1 MKLDVIVPIFNE
13 EGNIKDF
20 YNKCEEEL
28 KGIKHSYIFINDGS
42 TDNSLSLLK
51 ELYKNNDDNV
61 KIISF
66 SRNFG
71 KEAAI
76 YAGLSNSKSDY
87 ACIIDAD
94 LQQNPKYLVKM
105 YNFLNE
111 NKDYDSVC
119 MCQRQKKKRLFQH
132 MFYKMMK
139 KLSNMDIVDG
149 ASDFRMFRKNM
160 VSSIIKICEKN
171 RFSKGI
177 FAYVGFNTYYDS
189 YAVEN
194 RKSGNTKWNKN
205 KLFNYAFDGII
216 SFSTKPLRAATY
228 TGLFISFVAFLYL
241 IYIIVKTLLLGV
253 DTPGFATIMC
263 VMLFLGGINLIFLG
277 ILGEYLGKTYNETK
291 NRPIYIEKEKY
302 GFDEDVL

>member
-1 MKLDVIVPIFNE
+1 MKLDIIVPTYNE
-13 EGNIKDF
+13 EGNVKEF

-28 KGIKHSYIFINDGS
+28 KGIKHTYIFINDGS
-42 TDNSLSLLK
+42 DDKTLDKLK
-51 ELYKNNDDNV
+51 ELYKTDEDNI

-76 YAGLSNSKSDY
+76 YAGLKNSKSDY

-105 YNFLNE
+105 FDFLND
-111 NKDYDSVC
+111 NKEYDSVC
-119 MCQRQKKKRLFQH
+119 MCQKQKKKRLLQH
-132 MFYKMMK
+132 MFYKIMK

-149 ASDFRMFRKNM
+149 ASDFRMFRRNM
-160 VSSIIKICEKN
+160 VNAILKLCEKN

-177 FAYVGFNTYYDS
+177 FSFVGFNTYYDS
-189 YAVEN
+189 YEVEE
-194 RKSGNTKWNKN
+194 RKAGKTKWNST

-228 TGLFISFVAFLYL
+228 TGVMISIVAFIYL
-241 IYIIVKTLLLGV
+241 IYIIVKTLIIGV

-277 ILGEYLGKTYNETK
+277 VIGEYLGKTYNETK